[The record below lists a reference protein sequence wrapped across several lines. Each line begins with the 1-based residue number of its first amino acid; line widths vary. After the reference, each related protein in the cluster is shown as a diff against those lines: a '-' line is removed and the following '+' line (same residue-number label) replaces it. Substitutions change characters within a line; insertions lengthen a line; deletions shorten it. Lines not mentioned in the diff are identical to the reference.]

1 MNSVLT
7 YRFEEE
13 DFKNLYVLED
23 YYCTNPFCDCNHVT
37 ISLCDKEDHNNRFSF
52 LLNFN
57 KKYENLPNHPEL
69 TERQKAIIGEFME
82 EVTDEM
88 VVLFKQRYMEA
99 KAYGEKAPMSYLI
112 FEPGRYVNYME
123 MFPREKQLLDFKFN
137 DEKHFAEDAYELDP
151 RRDNKSLQLT
161 FYKFDPAEERPPAIF
176 SYNYYFN
183 EKKREEEEAKLDSG
197 NSELLLWFIQFIPN
211 LNDTLKKRYKK
222 AKQIGEE
229 LLKSAPKMGIQT
241 HKVQRNEM
249 CPCGSGKKFKKCC
262 GLKLN

>member
-1 MNSVLT
+1 MT

-13 DFKNLYVLED
+13 DFRNLYVLED

-52 LLNFN
+52 LMNFN
-57 KKYENLPNHPEL
+57 KTHGNLPNHPEL
-69 TERQKAIIGEFME
+69 TERQKAILKEFME
-82 EVTDEM
+82 EVTEEM
-88 VVLFKQRYMEA
+88 IILFKQRYMEA
-99 KAYGEKAPMSYLI
+99 KAYGEKTPMSYLM

-123 MFPREKQLLDFKFN
+123 MFPREKQPLDFKFEEN
-137 DEKHFAEDAYELDP
+137 KHFAEDAYEMDP
-151 RRDNKSLQLT
+151 RNDNRSVQLA
-161 FYKFDPAEERPPAIF
+161 FYKFDPAEDRPPVIF

-197 NSELLLWFIQFIPN
+197 NSELLLRCIQFIPN
-211 LNDTLKKRYKK
+211 FNDILKKRYKE

-229 LLKSAPKMGIQT
+229 LLKSGPKMNIKT

>member
-1 MNSVLT
+1 MT

-13 DFKNLYVLED
+13 DFRSLYILED

-37 ISLCDKEDHNNRFSF
+37 ISLCDKEDDDNRFSF

-57 KKYENLPNHPEL
+57 KTQGTLPNHPEL
-69 TERQKAIIGEFME
+69 TESQKSIISEFME

-88 VVLFKQRYMEA
+88 IILFKQRYMEA
-99 KAYGEKAPMSYLI
+99 KAYGESKPMSYLM
-112 FEPGRYVNYME
+112 FESGRFVNYME
-123 MFPREKQLLDFKFN
+123 MFPREKQLLDFKFRE
-137 DEKHFAEDAYELDP
+137 DKHFAEDAYELDP
-151 RRDNKSLQLT
+151 RNDNKSVQLT
-161 FYKFDPAEERPPAIF
+161 FYKFDPAEERPPSIF
-176 SYNYYFN
+176 SFNYYFN
-183 EKKREEEEAKLDSG
+183 EKQREEEEAKLEPA
-197 NSELLLWFIQFIPN
+197 NSELLMEFVGFIPN
-211 LNDTLKKRYKK
+211 LNDILKKRYKE

-229 LLKSAPKMGIQT
+229 LLKSSPKIEVSP